1 MMRMKRTIVVLL
13 ALSLTIPVPLGA
25 ATDERALKRQLLGE
39 LLDVIDAKALTQ
51 ASFDLVFNKLG
62 EMSGATPEGLDDA
75 SKAEWEEAHKKQAE
89 EMRAFK
95 ERLFHRI
102 DYAKYAEE
110 IYYPL
115 FDKQFTADELKE
127 LIAFYKT
134 KPGQKTVKML
144 PELAVGGLMEGAQLL
159 QEEAQKIADEM
170 KNEEEQKHPWKK
182 TMGDLRT
189 MATALE
195 AYATDTNE
203 YVKGSSM
210 KELQPL
216 LQPTYVRTLPMTDA
230 WGTEYSYV
238 GDGTHYRF
246 ASAGADKHFEW
257 RAKQLE
263 TMPEGAEPSFV
274 DDDDADLIYQD
285 GNFVQAPKQ
294 AKQEQ

>member
-1 MMRMKRTIVVLL
+1 MARMKRAIVLLL
-13 ALSLTIPVPLGA
+13 ALSLAVPVPA

-39 LLDVIDAKALTQ
+39 LLEVIDAKALTQ
-51 ASFDLVFNKLG
+51 ASFDLVFNKMG
-62 EMSGATPEGLDDA
+62 ELNGGTPEGLDDA
-75 SKAEWEEAHKKQAE
+75 SKAEWEEAHKKQAD

-102 DYAKYAEE
+102 DYARYAEQ
-110 IYYPL
+110 IYYPI

-144 PELAVGGLMEGAQLL
+144 PDLAVGGLIEGMQLL
-159 QEEAQKIADEM
+159 QDEAQKIADEM
-170 KNEEEQKHPWKK
+170 RNEDEQKHPWKK

-189 MATALE
+189 LATCVE

-203 YVKGSSM
+203 YPKVSTL
-210 KELQPL
+210 KELQPI
-216 LQPTYVRTLPMTDA
+216 LQPTYVRTMPLTDA
-230 WGTEYSYV
+230 WGTEYVYV
-238 GDGTHYRF
+238 SDGTHYRF

-263 TMPEGAEPSFV
+263 TMPEGSEPRFV

-285 GNFVQAPKQ
+285 GNLVQAPKQ